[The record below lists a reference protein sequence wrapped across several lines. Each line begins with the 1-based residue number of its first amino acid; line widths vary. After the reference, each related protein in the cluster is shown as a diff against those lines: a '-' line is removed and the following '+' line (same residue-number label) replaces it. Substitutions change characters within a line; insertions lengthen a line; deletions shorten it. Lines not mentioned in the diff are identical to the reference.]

1 VCAAVL
7 SAPPKGKY
15 ALARRVHDAT
25 AHQGHELYSGRNSDA
40 NRINIILTDDGKRS
54 HPDPSRVSPPLTTQ
68 RRTRRHRSRR
78 NPRKASGFGSS
89 DPCASTSLGWWM
101 PPTRRHVSPKKSK
114 LWNVPLL
121 RWTFALATT
130 PLVLERGELLL
141 VARSEL
147 LALRPLGAAEPLL
160 GLRRLRRFRARM
172 DAIRCFPRPI
182 AICELCDAHSSS
194 ASSSRHRASGDD
206 IG

>member
-1 VCAAVL
+1 MCAAVL
-7 SAPPKGKY
+7 SAPPKAKY

-78 NPRKASGFGSS
+78 NPRKGERLWAAGGRLGSS

-141 VARSEL
+141 AARSEL

-160 GLRRLRRFRARM
+160 RLRRLR
-172 DAIRCFPRPI
+172 
-182 AICELCDAHSSS
+182 
-194 ASSSRHRASGDD
+194 
-206 IG
+206 